1 MPCVQ
6 LDSYSFSF
14 PADESHEA
22 RRLMLPLLDLIN
34 HGGQPN
40 VALKR
45 DPESSCYVAVALH
58 PIRCL

>member
-45 DPESSCYVAVALH
+45 DPVSSCYVAVALH